1 MRRWNR
7 WSRRRGAAGRRRAR
21 RQGRPGT
28 AASLTG
34 DEHGSAA
41 LEFIA
46 VGVLMLVPLAYL
58 VIALATVQAQTLGIE
73 AAARFAA
80 RTVASGEDPAA
91 VARAIAAQYDIDP
104 ARIDVSIACTPVP
117 HPCPAAGATVLL
129 SVRTEVQLPFLP
141 DAFGL
146 DALTSVPIEA
156 SAAHKVS
163 RYGDGG

>member
-7 WSRRRGAAGRRRAR
+7 WSRRRRVASGLCDARAR
-21 RQGRPGT
+21 RDRV
-28 AASLTG
+28 ASSWAG
-34 DEHGSAA
+34 DERGSAA

-80 RTVASGEDPAA
+80 RTVASGADPAA
-91 VARAIAAQYDIDP
+91 VARTIAEQYDIDP

-117 HPCPAAGATVLL
+117 QPCPAAGATVVL

-141 DAFGL
+141 EVFGL